1 MKKKI
6 LSLLTAFAMVFGILV
21 APFTTASAD
30 TTSEPAKPGENKVTK
45 SVTVHKILMD
55 KEEIEAKKVTVGKET
70 KVIIKKAG
78 KFYEGKNPTSEL
90 DAENDFVKAYDTSND
105 KVFVKPDGSLVGL
118 DGTEYDGNKIQNLKN
133 YFGQNSE
140 EIKDVYFVLKFADDY
155 GTNQTE
161 KAMAGKYVKAK
172 GKTGND
178 KLTPAD
184 PLEATD
190 TVEDAVGGLTQAGN
204 AGVTFDTSKLSGK
217 FEFDEVHNKST
228 YQKKDGS
235 LITGVIAVPV
245 KITLPLVNNKD
256 VVEEAH
262 VYPKNLSDKPQIDKN
277 FVKNPDK
284 ATEEQKR
291 FYNALSEK
299 QKEALGADYAKYQAE
314 KGQYILDI
322 NTVTPYE
329 VKTQVPA
336 NSHFETARW
345 EDIMTAGLTYNKD
358 LSLEIKRGNETLT
371 SLTLEEDFDLK
382 ETDSGFVL
390 ELKEASYKKL
400 EAEAKKGAFEIILK
414 YSSTVNGST
423 LVDNYEKNNIT
434 FTYGNNKVTKPQPKP
449 TTPDNG
455 KIVVEKTWS
464 DNPAPTGVKVTY
476 NLWEKGTDGAA
487 DKVVASVIT
496 TGNASVERTL
506 PSGIKF
512 KATANYGAEFSGLD
526 NSKTYYVTE
535 SVQGY
540 SVEYLDSEKGK
551 LKVKN
556 KKTDVPPLTPTTPEV
571 STGGKRFEKTD
582 YKDKTIKLG
591 GATFVVSK
599 QNKENKTVYLAKLT
613 DEEKNTKNQAVTT
626 TKEAYD
632 AAVQAYNGRAND
644 TNKAELLAK
653 VKSTKEA
660 YFKAFKAAQEEY
672 KWIEVKETTNAQLLA
687 NKSLVKLVSSDEKA
701 SKGAFEITG
710 LEYGNY
716 KLHEVKAPADYALTE
731 GQTFD
736 FTVGD
741 KTYGEVAQDISQGYK
756 LAQQQDVP
764 NKKVDIPQTGG
775 IGSLIFIVAGAAIM
789 IGAFV
794 AYKKSQAVEA

>member
-30 TTSEPAKPGENKVTK
+30 NTSEPAKPGENKVTK
-45 SVTVHKILMD
+45 TVTVHKILMD
-55 KEEIEAKKVTVGKET
+55 KEEIEAKKVTVGQET
-70 KVIIKKAG
+70 KVIIKKDG
-78 KFYEGKNPTSEL
+78 KFYDGKNPTVKL
-90 DAENDFVKAYDTSND
+90 QDTDQFVQAYESAQT
-105 KVFVKPDGSLVGL
+105 KVFVQPDGSIVGL
-118 DGTEYDGNKIQNLKN
+118 DGNEYDGNQIQNIKN
-133 YFGQNSE
+133 FFGQHSE
-140 EIKDVYFVLKFADDY
+140 EIENVYFVLKFAADY
-155 GTNQTE
+155 KDTDKQN
-161 KAMAGKYVKAK
+161 KYVKAK
-172 GKTGND
+172 GATGND

-184 PLEATD
+184 PLEATENID
-190 TVEDAVGGLTQAGN
+190 DAVGGLTGTGTN
-204 AGVTFDTSKLSGK
+204 GVKFDTSKLSGK
-217 FEFDEVHNKST
+217 FEIDEVHNKST

-256 VVEEAH
+256 IVEDAH

-291 FYNALSEK
+291 FYDTLTEEQK
-299 QKEALGADYAKYQAE
+299 QALGADYAKYTQK
-314 KGQYILDI
+314 KGEYILDI

-358 LSLEIKRGNETLT
+358 LSLEIKRGDQTLT
-371 SLTLEEDFDLK
+371 SLTLEDDFDLK
-382 ETDSGFVL
+382 ETDSGFQL
-390 ELKEASYKKL
+390 ELKEKSYKKL
-400 EAEAKKGAFEIILK
+400 EEEAKKGAFEIILK

-423 LVDNYEKNNIT
+423 LVDNYEKNNVT
-434 FTYGNNKVTKPQPKP
+434 FTYGNNKVTKPEPKP
-449 TTPDNG
+449 TKPSNG
-455 KIVVEKTWS
+455 KITVNKTWS
-464 DNPAPTGVKVTY
+464 ENPVPTGVKVTY
-476 NLWEKGTDGAA
+476 NLWEKGANPAA

-496 TGNASVERTL
+496 TGNESVERTL

-526 NSKTYYVTE
+526 DNKDYYVTE

-540 SVEYLDSEKGK
+540 AVEYTSAENGVV
-551 LKVKN
+551 KVKN
-556 KKTDVPPLTPTTPEV
+556 NKTDVPPLTPTTPEV

-591 GATFVVSK
+591 GATFVISK
-599 QNKENKTVYLAKLT
+599 QNKANKTVYLSKLT
-613 DEEKNTKNQAVTT
+613 DDEKQTLNQALTT
-626 TKEAYD
+626 AKQKYD
-632 AAVQAYNGRAND
+632 AALEAYNKRVDDND
-644 TNKAELLAK
+644 KTNLLNK
-653 VKSTKEA
+653 VNSTKET